1 MDIMKKYYEYAQHTI
16 CLDFPEELNILSLKQ
31 HLPQI
36 KTIDKPKNI
45 NISVSFHLSSNSNLI
60 FDLNKLDIYDLW
72 NKNWLIDLPHL
83 IYSYFKY
90 ILFHKNYYS
99 VHSCVID
106 NTLFI
111 GHSGSGKTTLCI
123 HALKNNKQISSF
135 DRSVVLFNN
144 NQLELISGTDVLSV
158 RKEESQPNLPI
169 ILNNDD
175 RVIYEQ
181 SLNTNKISKIILFQI
196 GDNKK
201 LKKFE
206 GLSIV
211 HQLFPFFIDNIK
223 TDCFIQNGKLL
234 FCPIYSELS
243 KKHLFK
249 ELENLSLDVFF
260 ASGNLDY
267 LINL

>member
-1 MDIMKKYYEYAQHTI
+1 MKKFYEYANHI
-16 CLDFPEELNILSLKQ
+16 LCFDFPEELNVISLKQ

-36 KTIDKPKNI
+36 KTIDNPKNI
-45 NISVSFHLSSNSNLI
+45 HIHVSFHESSHANI
-60 FDLNKLDIYDLW
+60 VFDFNKLEIYDEW
-72 NKNWLIDLPHL
+72 NKSWLIDLPHL
-83 IYSYFKY
+83 IYSYLKY

-99 VHSCVID
+99 VHSCIID
-106 NTLFI
+106 DKLFI
-111 GHSGSGKTTLCI
+111 GHSGSGKTTLCL
-123 HALKNNKQISSF
+123 HALKNNKEISSF
-135 DRSVVLFNN
+135 DRSVLSFNHH
-144 NQLELISGTDVLSV
+144 QLNIISGTDVLSV
-158 RKEESQPNLPI
+158 RTEEKQPNLPI
-169 ILNNDD
+169 LLSNND
-175 RVIYEQ
+175 RIIYEQ
-181 SLNTNKISKIILFQI
+181 SLSCNQISKIILFQI
-196 GDNKK
+196 SDNVK
-201 LKKFE
+201 LNKIE
-206 GLSIV
+206 NLSIV